1 MSLCGFCWVSCK
13 SFSMRHLVIAPFG
26 NTKKPNGHNL
36 HVLPFSVLIFIE
48 IYWSSCTDSNRRCI
62 ASNRKWEKPST
73 ILRKGP
79 LFSFLFNLVYLLALP
94 IEWNVAVAKTSR
106 TSMTVH
112 WENLAPLINET
123 VLYYIANAHH
133 GNLSR
138 AAIVSGDLR
147 SANVQG
153 LSAYT
158 EHQVNV
164 IGINSYGQPYNSSNV
179 TALTEE
185 RGKCF
190 FFGGGGGRGMIWIG
204 MLEYTS
210 NIGGKNY

>member
-1 MSLCGFCWVSCK
+1 
-13 SFSMRHLVIAPFG
+13 
-26 NTKKPNGHNL
+26 
-36 HVLPFSVLIFIE
+36 
-48 IYWSSCTDSNRRCI
+48 
-62 ASNRKWEKPST
+62 
-73 ILRKGP
+73 
-79 LFSFLFNLVYLLALP
+79 
-94 IEWNVAVAKTSR
+94 
-106 TSMTVH
+106 MTVH

-190 FFGGGGGRGMIWIG
+190 FLGGGG
-204 MLEYTS
+204 
-210 NIGGKNY
+210 